1 MVTPIFAEDIHM
13 MPEICQLYQ
22 TTFSHELNSF
32 YVRDI
37 WIHSATCTTIF
48 VHIPP
53 LAQHVRKRK
62 NSGCFSSTH
71 CVYTAQFTGTWSG
84 LLIVIHQA
92 LWHDCHYQQQHNDVL
107 NMHHLHNYCLPHATR
122 TSATACMPRPATF
135 LVVQAYVHVR
145 RQLHWAVQYWTNIS
159 TSVPLQVRQ
168 MSQVLTSGNHT

>member
-1 MVTPIFAEDIHM
+1 MT
-13 MPEICQLYQ
+13 PEICRLYQ
-22 TTFSHELNSF
+22 TTFSHQLNSF

-37 WIHSATCTTIF
+37 WIHSATFTTIF

-53 LAQHVRKRK
+53 IAKQVWKRK

-84 LLIVIHQA
+84 LLIIIHQA

-107 NMHHLHNYCLPHATR
+107 NMHHVHNYCLPHATR

-135 LVVQAYVHVR
+135 LAVQAYVHVR
-145 RQLHWAVQYWTNIS
+145 RQLHWAVQYWTNIT